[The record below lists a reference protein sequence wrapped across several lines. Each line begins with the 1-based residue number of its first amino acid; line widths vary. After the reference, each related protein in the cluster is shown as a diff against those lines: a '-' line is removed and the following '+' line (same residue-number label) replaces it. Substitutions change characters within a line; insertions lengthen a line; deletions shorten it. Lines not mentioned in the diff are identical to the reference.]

1 MAVSIPAGFLV
12 INTDP
17 IDGRMLVAN
26 AAERK
31 NTSTYDQYNSF
42 HGLLVFEQSTNKLFA
57 LKDPLNVTSDSSW
70 EEIGSSGSGSGTPG
84 GSNTQIQFNSGSN
97 FGGSAKFT
105 FDVATGAT
113 NVSGSLTVKPGTAGD
128 FFLIQSGS
136 IEIAKVDESG
146 NFILPERTGTTPL
159 AVNGGIMFSSSA
171 FYVGI

>member
-57 LKDPLNVTSDSSW
+57 LLDPLNVTSDSSW

-84 GSNTQIQFNSGSN
+84 GSNTQIQFNDGDA
-97 FGGSAKFT
+97 FGGDPRFIFEKT
-105 FDVATGAT
+105 TGLT
-113 NVSGSLTVKPGTAGD
+113 QLSGSLQITGSTD
-128 FFLIQSGS
+128 NIFLIKSGS
-136 IEIAKVDESG
+136 VDLLRVSSSG
-146 NFILPERTGTTPL
+146 AIVFGDLQHTPPP
-159 AVNGGIMFSSSA
+159 VVGGFFYSSSA
-171 FYVGI
+171 FYVGVE